1 MGVTID
7 VLLACTGV
15 LAIAVAALSGRLRR
29 LPVSEPVLGLLAGVL
44 LGPALLG
51 VLRVPSPVEEPGWL
65 HETTRILLAISVMSV
80 ALRYP
85 IRDVRSRLR
94 PVLLLLAVVL
104 PVMAVLT
111 AGVAGAALGVGLGS
125 AALLGAA
132 LCPTDPVLAS
142 NVVTGKPAER
152 DLPARDRQ
160 LLSLESGANDGLAL
174 PLVLLA
180 VAIAGPVTVGTAI
193 TESLWQV
200 GGAVVIGIVIG
211 WLGGRA
217 LRAGEQHGAAEP
229 GPRLFFTA
237 VLALAVLGVAGLART
252 DGVLAVFVGGL
263 AFNAVTTGQQR
274 GAEVPI
280 DEAVNRFLLLPLF
293 VAFGAALPWQA
304 WAELGW
310 RGPVLVAGVLVL
322 QHLPFLLAHRRP
334 LALGWIDALYLGWFG
349 PIGVSALFYLTLEA
363 ERLAVNPV
371 VLAAGMLVVAA
382 STVVHGVTATP
393 GRVLYRRASARGEV
407 DVQPELGPPRGN

>member
-1 MGVTID
+1 LGVTVD
-7 VLLACTGV
+7 VLLACAGV
-15 LAIAVAALSGRLRR
+15 LAIGVAALSGRLRR
-29 LPVSEPVLGLLAGVL
+29 LPLSEPVLGLLAGVL
-44 LGPALLG
+44 LGPAVLG
-51 VLRVPSPVEEPGWL
+51 VLQVPSPMEDPGWL
-65 HETTRILLAISVMSV
+65 HEAARILLAISVMSV

-85 IRDVRSRLR
+85 IRDVRLRWR
-94 PVLLLLAVVL
+94 PVLLLLAVVM

-111 AGVAGAALGVGLGS
+111 AGVAGATLGVGLGS

-180 VAIAGPVTVGTAI
+180 VVIAGPVTVGTAV

-200 GGAVVIGIVIG
+200 SGAVVIGIAVG

-229 GPRLFFTA
+229 GPRVFFTA
-237 VLALAVLGVAGLART
+237 VLALAVLGVAALART

-263 AFNAVTTGQQR
+263 AFNAVVTGRER
-274 GAEVPI
+274 GAELPI

-310 RGPVLVAGVLVL
+310 RGPLLVAGVLVL
-322 QHLPFLLAHRRP
+322 RRLPVLLVFRRP
-334 LALGWIDALYLGWFG
+334 LALSWGDALYLGWFG

-363 ERLAVNPV
+363 ERLGVNPV
-371 VLAAGMLVVAA
+371 VLAAGTLVVAA
-382 STVVHGVTATP
+382 STVVHGMTATP
-393 GRVLYRRASARGEV
+393 GRILYQRTNARGEV
-407 DVQPELGPPRGN
+407 NVQPTLGPSQR